1 MEAAREGRRVL
12 GKVLQG
18 GEGGVGQGG
27 RWEPVRIDR
36 ETDRSGRKDSES
48 SDETGSR

>member
-18 GEGGVGQGG
+18 GARG